1 MEEIWQ
7 DIEGFEGYYQA
18 SSFGNI
24 KNDNR
29 MENLEWCTNGENILH
44 NGSESPLISF
54 AVGGMKAT
62 QHKDSKFFK

>member
-1 MEEIWQ
+1 MEEIWK

-29 MENLEWCTNGENILH
+29 MRVNGLRPAH
-44 NGSESPLISF
+44 L
-54 AVGGMKAT
+54 
-62 QHKDSKFFK
+62 